1 MTAARGAFGWREVFA
16 TGWRKAVKNN
26 DPLEVSRRFARWIVA
41 VAAIL
46 PLLLFLLNGLT
57 TTYGPSALSG
67 HFIHPLGNPSPYLLN
82 YWNVLSVVAAMLLV
96 IPGSFMAYRLR
107 GVLAAS
113 SLLVWMMSVAYVA
126 YFINRA
132 IQ

>member
-1 MTAARGAFGWREVFA
+1 L
-16 TGWRKAVKNN
+16 KAVKNY
-26 DPLEVSRRFARWIVA
+26 DSLEVSRRLARWVVA

-46 PLLLFLLNGLT
+46 PLALFLLHGLT
-57 TTYGPSALSG
+57 ATYGPSALSG
-67 HFIHPLGNPSPYLLN
+67 HYIHPLGDPSPYLLN
-82 YWNVLSVVAAMLLV
+82 YWNILSVVAVLLLV

-107 GVLAAS
+107 GVLGAS

-126 YFINRA
+126 YFIDRA